1 MWYVKL
7 FGAIPVILF
16 WLAPIVAGWAIPA
29 YFPALL
35 GEFAWAL
42 PVILGALGT
51 TTWVSGICYVVLW
64 ALSIFW
70 AFPVKCKIRRLIKQ
84 RRG

>member
-64 ALSIFW
+64 VLSVFW